1 MAAKPTPGGSD
12 GTYGAELNEFL
23 DESLASDGKI
33 KDGAVFSSSAAPTVD
48 AGVTNKKHV
57 DDNTTMVPAIT
68 GAGTGYTGQES
79 ITFANGLILKHG
91 EETVTANSTVE
102 VTYGA
107 AFPTAF
113 ISAQATLKASSAAI
127 EESAHVRSKSGSTT
141 SILQVTNA
149 SSTTSNVYWQAW
161 GR

>member
-1 MAAKPTPGGSD
+1 MATKPTPGASAGVW
-12 GTYGAELNEFL
+12 GTEMNAFL
-23 DESLASDGKI
+23 DVSLDVNGKI
-33 KDGAVFSSSAAPTVD
+33 ATEALQTDSTAPVADAAVA
-48 AGVTNKKHV
+48 NKKYV

-79 ITFANGLILKHG
+79 VTFANGLIFKHG
-91 EETVTANSTVE
+91 EVTVGANATVE

-107 AFPTAF
+107 AFSTAF
-113 ISAQATLKASSAAI
+113 VSAQATLKTSSATI
-127 EESAHVRSKSGSTT
+127 EEGAHVRSKSGSTT

-149 SSTTSNVYWQAW
+149 SSTEVSVYWQAW